1 MLILQRNFILYVL
14 NVVKWTSKSGT
25 GTQSYR
31 GSCWV
36 KTGQFLWCS
45 LFGPRRIGRSS
56 HTALRSECESF
67 CHVSDY
73 FSVWSGIFENFHL
86 VFSSWI
92 WCYRTEKVKM
102 NFFPLSSFFL
112 SNFGGNEKVCNTR
125 NPAYLWWIYLKRL
138 ARYFSSR
145 KLIPKTL
152 SL

>member
-1 MLILQRNFILYVL
+1 MLLEPAAPCMCVSVTRVFLLFFRQQSESTFEQCSFDFRNPRRHEVNGNFLLRSL
-14 NVVKWTSKSGT
+14 NA
-25 GTQSYR
+25 
-31 GSCWV
+31 
-36 KTGQFLWCS
+36 
-45 LFGPRRIGRSS
+45 RRIGRSS

-86 VFSSWI
+86 VFSSGI

-125 NPAYLWWIYLKRL
+125 NPAYL
-138 ARYFSSR
+138 
-145 KLIPKTL
+145 
-152 SL
+152 

>member
-1 MLILQRNFILYVL
+1 MRNSESISRRVKINSSSEMIFKLISLD
-14 NVVKWTSKSGT
+14 NVA
-25 GTQSYR
+25 
-31 GSCWV
+31 
-36 KTGQFLWCS
+36 
-45 LFGPRRIGRSS
+45 RRIGRSS

-86 VFSSWI
+86 VFSSGI

-125 NPAYLWWIYLKRL
+125 NPAYL
-138 ARYFSSR
+138 
-145 KLIPKTL
+145 
-152 SL
+152 